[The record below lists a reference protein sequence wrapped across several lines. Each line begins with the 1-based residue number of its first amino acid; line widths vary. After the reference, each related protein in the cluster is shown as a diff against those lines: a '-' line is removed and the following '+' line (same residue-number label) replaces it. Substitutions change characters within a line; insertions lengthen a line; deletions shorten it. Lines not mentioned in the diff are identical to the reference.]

1 MTKDPVCGMH
11 VDEARPGATAEYRDH
26 VLYFCSTDCRAEFQ
40 SDPAAWQPAF
50 ESACSETTLRVTLD
64 LRRRRADPGQP
75 RYIKRSQRSTLSG
88 DINSPRL
95 GST

>member
-40 SDPAAWQPAF
+40 SDPAVWQPAF
-50 ESACSETTLRVTLD
+50 EAACS
-64 LRRRRADPGQP
+64 ADEVARKTRQRLAFAGSE
-75 RYIKRSQRSTLSG
+75 RTSRSVSG
-88 DINSPRL
+88 FENR
-95 GST
+95 

>member
-50 ESACSETTLRVTLD
+50 ESACSETTLRAKQGNT
-64 LRRRRADPGQP
+64 
-75 RYIKRSQRSTLSG
+75 
-88 DINSPRL
+88 
-95 GST
+95 